1 MSELLGCIQLEF
13 ARPLGPS
20 EGRYVVTDPAL
31 GAEGAD
37 VFDVRAVAARVLP
50 ESGGGSRGALGR
62 RSRGE
67 AKTLSLVRYTLIR
80 ASRPLSGDAAARAWL
95 ARLSADA
102 GARERETQRALA
114 VLNAAIR
121 AYRVAA
127 ADPYAIEVSQ
137 SDAHAVRF
145 GAGTRRQAFD
155 GEGEMWIS
163 APRGGR
169 AADGGNGSRLGTD
182 RLEPTRAVASALA
195 GRSAPTVAED
205 LVLRALLDLRL
216 GDPIA
221 AAAVLRGALALIVA
235 DPAPHTGIDDALLE
249 RTRQAADAVLRSARD
264 GGADSGPL
272 SALAVR
278 LREQLRAAAVE
289 ELDAVANA
297 AEPPDIEE
305 RRELMSASSDG
316 AVGGGTFH
324 IRSAGVAS

>member
-1 MSELLGCIQLEF
+1 VEKRGDELGAMSELLGCIQLEF

-20 EGRYVVTDPAL
+20 EGRYVVSDPGL
-31 GAEGAD
+31 SAEGAD
-37 VFDVRAVAARVLP
+37 VLDVRAVAARVLS
-50 ESGGGSRGALGR
+50 ESRGALGR

-67 AKTLSLVRYTLIR
+67 AKALSLVRYTLIR
-80 ASRPLSGDAAARAWL
+80 ASRPLAGDSAARAWL

-102 GARERETQRALA
+102 GARERETHRALA

-155 GEGEMWIS
+155 GEGVMWIS
-163 APRGGR
+163 APGGGR
-169 AADGGNGSRLGTD
+169 AADGGSGARLGPD

-205 LVLRALLDLRL
+205 LVLRTLLELRL

-221 AAAVLRGALALIVA
+221 AAAVLRGALELIAA
-235 DPAPHTGIDDALLE
+235 DPTRHSSIDDALLQLA
-249 RTRQAADAVLRSARD
+249 RQAADAALTRARD
-264 GGADSGPL
+264 ACADSAPL
-272 SALAVR
+272 SALAVQ

-305 RRELMSASSDG
+305 RREFMSASSDG
-316 AVGGGTFH
+316 T
-324 IRSAGVAS
+324 RSAGVTS